1 MTPTNKSYGEIAFE
15 DLMNDLRRL
24 LYLNTITSVTL
35 DAILNNPYCI
45 GENRKDTEDLK
56 KAIRRQISAI
66 GIVKTELKLIGT
78 SESWHVIEDDFTSER
93 IEDIGVLI
101 DFISGV
107 KNVAEVTNVL
117 QDIFNE
123 QLKAKQHAKA

>member
-24 LYLNTITSVTL
+24 LYLNTITGVTL

-93 IEDIGVLI
+93 IEDIGVLL

-123 QLKAKQHAKA
+123 QLKNKQNAEA

>member
-1 MTPTNKSYGEIAFE
+1 MNTNKSYGEIAFE

-56 KAIRRQISAI
+56 KAIRRQIRAI
-66 GIVKTELKLIGT
+66 GIVKTELKLI
-78 SESWHVIEDDFTSER
+78 
-93 IEDIGVLI
+93 
-101 DFISGV
+101 
-107 KNVAEVTNVL
+107 
-117 QDIFNE
+117 
-123 QLKAKQHAKA
+123 

>member
-1 MTPTNKSYGEIAFE
+1 MSANKSYGEIAFE

-78 SESWHVIEDDFTSER
+78 SESWHVIEEDFTSER

-107 KNVAEVTNVL
+107 KNVAEVTKVL
-117 QDIFNE
+117 QEIFNE

>member
-1 MTPTNKSYGEIAFE
+1 MNTNKSYGEIAFK

-24 LYLNTITSVTL
+24 MYLNTITGVTL
-35 DAILNNPYCI
+35 DAILENPYCT

-78 SESWHVIEDDFTSER
+78 SESWHTIEDDFTSER
-93 IEDIGVLI
+93 IEDIGLLL

-117 QDIFNE
+117 QEIFNE
-123 QLKAKQHAKA
+123 QLKSKQHA

>member
-1 MTPTNKSYGEIAFE
+1 MTPTKRTYAEIAFE
-15 DLMNDLRRL
+15 DLMNDLKRL
-24 LYLNTITSVTL
+24 LYLNTITGVTL
-35 DAILNNPYCI
+35 DGILNNPYCV

-78 SESWHVIEDDFTSER
+78 SESWHVIEEDFTSER

-107 KNVAEVTNVL
+107 KNVDEVTKVL
-117 QDIFNE
+117 QEIFNE
-123 QLKAKQHAKA
+123 QLKAKQNA

>member
-1 MTPTNKSYGEIAFE
+1 MTPTNKSYGEIAFR

-24 LYLNTITSVTL
+24 LYLNTITGVTL
-35 DAILNNPYCI
+35 DGILNNPYCV

-107 KNVAEVTNVL
+107 KNVADVTKVL
-117 QDIFNE
+117 QEIFNE
-123 QLKAKQHAKA
+123 QLKTTQNA

>member
-1 MTPTNKSYGEIAFE
+1 MTTNKSYGEIAFE

-24 LYLNTITSVTL
+24 MYLNTITGVTL
-35 DAILNNPYCI
+35 DAILKNPYCT

-78 SESWHVIEDDFTSER
+78 SESWHTIEDDFTSER
-93 IEDIGVLI
+93 IEDIGLLL

-117 QDIFNE
+117 QEIFNE
-123 QLKAKQHAKA
+123 QLKANQNAK

>member
-1 MTPTNKSYGEIAFE
+1 MTHTKRTYAEIAFK

-24 LYLNTITSVTL
+24 LYLNTITGVTL
-35 DAILNNPYCI
+35 DGILNNPYCV

-93 IEDIGVLI
+93 IEDIGIHLDV
-101 DFISGV
+101 ISKV
-107 KNVAEVTNVL
+107 NEIAEITAVVDHYINTQIKTN
-117 QDIFNE
+117 QN
-123 QLKAKQHAKA
+123 A

>member
-1 MTPTNKSYGEIAFE
+1 MTTNNQSYGEIAFK

-24 LYLNTITSVTL
+24 MYLNRITGVTL
-35 DAILNNPYCI
+35 DAILNNPYCT

-78 SESWHVIEDDFTSER
+78 SESWHTIEDDFTSER
-93 IEDIGVLI
+93 IEDIGLLV
-101 DFISGV
+101 DFISEV

-123 QLKAKQHAKA
+123 QTKTTQHA

>member
-1 MTPTNKSYGEIAFE
+1 MTTNKSYGEIAFK

-24 LYLNTITSVTL
+24 MYLNRITSVTL
-35 DAILNNPYCI
+35 DAILENPYCV

-78 SESWHVIEDDFTSER
+78 SESWHTIEDDFTSER
-93 IEDIGVLI
+93 IEDIGLLL
-101 DFISGV
+101 DFIGGV

-117 QDIFNE
+117 QEHYNE
-123 QLKAKQHAKA
+123 QLKLQKHAEA